1 MSYAPSDKIGKLDE
15 AEIATF
21 LAEPWNARIATT
33 TPEGWP
39 YMTPIWY
46 DYETERRTFLLVGR
60 EHAEW
65 VRYVRVNP
73 KVALLVADDLHA
85 EHTRV
90 NVQGLAEIINGPIAP
105 TDHPELAATVERMA
119 LHYLGPGGSAY
130 ARLTAHRPR
139 VVIRITPWRW
149 RSWTGREWHHRY
161 L

>member
-1 MSYAPSDKIGKLDE
+1 MSYAPPDKIGKLND
-15 AEIATF
+15 AEILTF

-39 YMTPIWY
+39 YITPIWY
-46 DYETERRTFLLVGR
+46 HYETDRRTFVVVGR
-60 EHAEW
+60 ENAEW
-65 VRYVRVNP
+65 VGYVRLNP

-90 NVQGLAEIINGPIAP
+90 NVRGLAEVVDGPIAP
-105 TDHPELAATVERMA
+105 ADHPELAALVELMA
-119 LHYLGPGGSAY
+119 LHYLGPSGSDY
-130 ARLTAHRPR
+130 ANLTAHRR
-139 VVIRITPWRW
+139 RIVIRIAPRHW